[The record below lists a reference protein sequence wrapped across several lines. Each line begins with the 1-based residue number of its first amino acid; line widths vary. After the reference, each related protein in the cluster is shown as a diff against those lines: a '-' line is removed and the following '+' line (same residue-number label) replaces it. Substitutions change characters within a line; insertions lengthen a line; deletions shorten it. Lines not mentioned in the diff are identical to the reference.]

1 MGDVVMNDLQGKC
14 VLITG
19 SSTGIGAS
27 VAKKFGALG
36 ARVAVHY
43 NSSKEQAEKVVEV
56 IKSAG
61 GEAYS
66 VQADV
71 ANSDEINA
79 LIKNVVDRFGRID
92 VLINNAGTMFGR
104 TQIADADLDR
114 YSKVMDVNARSVFTA
129 CHAVIPVMRAQGS
142 GNIIN
147 VTSIAARTGG
157 GGGAG
162 LYGSAKAFVSTLTR
176 VIAKEEAANN
186 IRVNAVAPGVISTP
200 FHERYSNEQQL
211 EDARKTIPM
220 GRLGT
225 AEECVGAF
233 LFLASDELSS
243 YITGQIIEINGGQL
257 MP

>member
-1 MGDVVMNDLQGKC
+1 MINDLQGKC

-19 SSTGIGAS
+19 SSTGIGAAL
-27 VAKKFGALG
+27 AKKMSALG

-43 NSSKEQAEKVVEV
+43 NSNEEKAKAVVDA
-56 IKSAG
+56 INQAG
-61 GEAYS
+61 GDAFS
-66 VQADV
+66 IQGDV
-71 ANSDEINA
+71 ANPEEIET
-79 LIKNVVDRFGRID
+79 LIEVVIERMGRID
-92 VLINNAGTMFGR
+92 ILVNNAGTMLGR
-104 TQIADADLDR
+104 THIADADLEQ
-114 YSKVMDVNARSVFTA
+114 YTNVMDVNARSVYSA
-129 CHAVIPVMRAQGS
+129 CHAVIPHMRKQGS

-176 VIAKEEAANN
+176 VIAKEEAPNN
-186 IRVNAVAPGVISTP
+186 IRVNGVAPGVITTA

-225 AEECVGAF
+225 AEDCVGAF
-233 LFLASDELSS
+233 LFLASDELSA
-243 YITGQIIEINGGQL
+243 YITGQVIEVNGGQL